1 MKNQPIKRSDQLKI
15 LSRDHHIGLLFAW
28 KIKEGL
34 RKNVKPQR
42 LKNYV
47 NFFFDNHLIIHFRDE
62 EVLLFNRFDELV
74 CIQAKKEHQQLL
86 NQLESINSAGPDNLD
101 VYIQLIKILN
111 DHIRFEE
118 RVVFPHLEEIIP
130 LSTLNLVNDFLE
142 KDSHRLGDDYSD
154 EFWK

>member
-1 MKNQPIKRSDQLKI
+1 MKQQPIKRSAQLKT

-34 RKNVKPQR
+34 SKNVAPQR

-47 NFFFDNHLIIHFRDE
+47 NFFFENHLKIHFRDE
-62 EVLLFNRFDELV
+62 EVLLFNRIDDNV

-86 NQLESINSAGPDNLD
+86 RQLVNINNASPDNQD
-101 VYIQLIKILN
+101 VYLELVKILN
-111 DHIRFEE
+111 EHIRFEE
-118 RVVFPHLEEIIP
+118 RVVFPRLEEILPI
-130 LSTLNLVNDFLE
+130 STLNLVNDFLE
-142 KDSHRLGDDYSD
+142 KDEHGLVDDYSD